1 MNDQTILYMEKISK
15 RCPGVQALD
24 KVNFELRRGEVH
36 VLVGENGAGK
46 STLIKILGGI
56 YRPDKGRIFI
66 RDKEIQIRS
75 PYGAHKLGIAIV
87 YQELALVPL
96 LSVEENV
103 YLGREPSFMGFVNK
117 KVLYSNI
124 SSILKEIHL
133 NIDQKVRV
141 NSFGIAICQMIE
153 IARALSSNADVL
165 IMDEPTS
172 ALNGDEVEELFSL
185 IRRLQAKG
193 VSIIYISHRLEEVKK
208 IGDRI
213 TILRDGKNITT
224 IDVKEATIEKLI
236 RLITGRDLKQK
247 FPSRL
252 HKYGSEK
259 LRIESLSR
267 DKVLNNIN
275 FSVKAGEVLGIAG
288 LVGSGRTE
296 LARVIFGIDQK
307 NKGKIYIEGEEV
319 KIDNPYDAV
328 KLGIGFIPEDRKK
341 QGLILNMSIKGNIIL
356 PFIDDFIK
364 GGLIDKRKQSNI
376 VLKYVSLLNI
386 KISSI
391 IQMVRMLSGGNQQ
404 KVVIAKWLCAEARI
418 LIFDEP
424 TRGIDVGAKVEVHK
438 IINQLVEK
446 GKAIILISS
455 ELPEILGI
463 SDRILVMHQGKIA
476 GEFLRDEATQEKI
489 MACAYGRGVRC
500 E

>member
-1 MNDQTILYMEKISK
+1 MEKISK
-15 RCPGVQALD
+15 RFPGVQALD

-424 TRGIDVGAKVEVHK
+424 TRGIDVGAKVEVYK
-438 IINQLVEK
+438 IINQLVEE

>member
-1 MNDQTILYMEKISK
+1 MNDQTILYMEEISK
-15 RCPGVQALD
+15 HFPGVQALD

-56 YRPDKGRIFI
+56 YQPDNGRIFI
-66 RDKEIQIRS
+66 RDKEVQIHN
-75 PYGAHKLGIAIV
+75 PDGAHKLGIAIV

-103 YLGREPSFMGFVNK
+103 YLGREPSFMGFINK
-117 KVLYSNI
+117 KTLYSNI
-124 SSILKEIHL
+124 SSLLKEIHL

-153 IARALSSNADVL
+153 IAKALSSNADIL

-172 ALNGDEVEELFSL
+172 ALNGNEVEELFSL
-185 IRRLQAKG
+185 IRRLKANG

-213 TILRDGKNITT
+213 TILRDGKYITT
-224 IDVKEATIEKLI
+224 IDVKEAAIEKLI

-247 FPSRL
+247 FPSRS

-259 LRIESLSR
+259 LKIESLSR
-267 DKVLNNIN
+267 GKVLDNIN

-296 LARVIFGIDQK
+296 LARTIFGIDQK

-328 KLGIGFIPEDRKK
+328 KLGIGFIPEDRKE
-341 QGLILNMSIKGNIIL
+341 QGLILNMSIESNVIL
-356 PFIDDFIK
+356 PSIDKFIK

-376 VLKYVSLLNI
+376 ALQYVSLLNI

-404 KVVIAKWLCAEARI
+404 KVVIAKWLCAETRI

-424 TRGIDVGAKVEVHK
+424 TRGIDVGAKVEVYK
-438 IINQLVEK
+438 IINQLVEE
-446 GKAIILISS
+446 GKAIIIISS

-463 SDRILVMHQGKIA
+463 SDRILVMHQGKIT

-489 MACAYGRGVRC
+489 MACAYGRG
-500 E
+500 